1 MMDQWAE
8 VNSMAWVLLF
18 LSLSLLVP
26 SMPPAVTANSS
37 SSTVVLVTW
46 MEPAVFYRECI
57 HNCMSF
63 ITLTLF
69 TAVNKLGVGGIDK
82 YTSVFLEKMLRYYYI
97 PTIEVADSQ

>member
-1 MMDQWAE
+1 
-8 VNSMAWVLLF
+8 MAWVLLF

-82 YTSVFLEKMLRYYYI
+82 YTSVFLEKNVAVLLHTYY
-97 PTIEVADSQ
+97 